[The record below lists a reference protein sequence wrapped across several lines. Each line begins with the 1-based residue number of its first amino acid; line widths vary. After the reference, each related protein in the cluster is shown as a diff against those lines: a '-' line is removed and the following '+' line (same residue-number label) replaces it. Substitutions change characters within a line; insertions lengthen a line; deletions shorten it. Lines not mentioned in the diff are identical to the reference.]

1 MSVPRSDADAVLEA
15 VRSVVHDLRSHA
27 VQEVGP
33 DSDLRADLGLDSLA
47 MVEVLDRVAERTGVT
62 LSEDVLV
69 SGTSVR
75 DLGLAVQSARGAR
88 KGHGTTEAPAA
99 PGTGRRSAEVGSDA
113 LRRPASSGEPA
124 RGSPP
129 VDAFTTLHQAL
140 EWHAS
145 VHPDQ
150 VNVRLLRSDD
160 DRAPEELTY
169 GQLLA
174 EARAVADGL
183 VEGGV
188 APGERVALMLGTER
202 AYFSV
207 FLGIGLAGGVPVPLY
222 PPARREALAEQ
233 LSQLAGVL
241 RDAGAVTLVT
251 VPEAVRASRLVLLQV
266 PSLRAVRTPAE
277 LVGPAG
283 APAATGPA
291 LSAETTALIQY
302 TSGSTGNPKGVVL
315 THSQVL
321 ANVHAMARG
330 AATTADDVLVS
341 WLPLYH
347 DMGLLGM
354 WLAPLVLGVPLVL
367 MSPLSFLGRPARWL
381 EAISTARGTITAAP
395 NFAFKFCVERIKDE
409 ELAGI
414 DLSSWRLAFNG
425 SEPVSATAVDAFVDR
440 FSPYGFDRRAMCPA
454 YGLAEA
460 GVGIAFSPLGRG
472 PRFDTISRRALGRQG
487 RAVPASG
494 GDPDA
499 TTLVGCGSPL
509 PGYELRVAD
518 DSGQGIPER
527 HEGKVL
533 CRGPSLTAGYFGE
546 DPATS
551 SLWRRGWLDT
561 GDLGYLAEG
570 ELFLTGR
577 VKDLIIRGG
586 RNVHP
591 EDVEAA
597 VRDVEGVEEG
607 GVVAF
612 GAPDPAHAT
621 EHVVIVAE
629 SRAAPE
635 ERAALE
641 DEIRRKAARV
651 LGAVPDVIEIVPPGS
666 IRRTPSRK
674 VRRGETRD
682 AYLSGSLQRATRPMA
697 LELAAFVGAGA
708 RPAIGRAGAIASKWG
723 FGARAW
729 ASVVVVGVTV
739 SALVHLPMA
748 RSLRWPLTRWGV
760 RAVLVMTG
768 ISVRVEGRFPT
779 TGSPAVVVSNHPSF
793 VDAGALVYASSEPL
807 AFVTST
813 DFARKPV
820 VGSFLRRIG
829 CVFVERGDSG
839 RASEALAKL
848 VEVARA
854 GSRLA
859 VFPEGSIS
867 ASPGVRRLHL
877 GAFAAAAEAQCP
889 IVPVGL
895 VGTRAVLPPGS
906 YLPRRGDVT
915 VIVGNVVDPPRPD
928 FAAEVEV
935 AQRVRTAL
943 AGMATRPPVGPPNET
958 MAPRPPSWTPGQNV
972 GDASP
977 RG

>member
-1 MSVPRSDADAVLEA
+1 MSVPRSDTDAVLEA
-15 VRSVVHDLRSHA
+15 VRSVVRDLRPHA

-62 LSEDVLV
+62 LSEDVLM

-99 PGTGRRSAEVGSDA
+99 PGTGRRSAEAGSDA
-113 LRRPASSGEPA
+113 LRPRASSGEPA
-124 RGSPP
+124 QGSPP
-129 VDAFTTLHQAL
+129 EDAFTTLHQAL

-145 VHPDQ
+145 AHPDQ
-150 VNVRLLRSDD
+150 VNVRLLGSDHD
-160 DRAPEELTY
+160 WAPEELTY

-183 VEGGV
+183 VRGGV

-207 FLGIGLAGGVPVPLY
+207 FLGVGLAGGVPVPLY

-241 RDAGAVTLVT
+241 RDAGAVILVT
-251 VPEAVRASRLVLLQV
+251 VPEAVRAARLVMLQV

-277 LVGPAG
+277 LVEPAG
-283 APAATGPA
+283 APPATVPG
-291 LSAETTALIQY
+291 LSAETALIQY

-330 AATTADDVLVS
+330 AATTPDDVVVS

-347 DMGLLGM
+347 DMGLIGM
-354 WLAPLVLGVPLVL
+354 WLAPLVLGFPLVL
-367 MSPLSFLGRPARWL
+367 MSPLAFLGRPARWL

-395 NFAFKFCVERIKDE
+395 NFAFKFCVERIKDD

-440 FSPYGFDRRAMCPA
+440 FAPYGFDRRAMCPA

-472 PRFDTISRRALGRQG
+472 PRFDTISRSALGGQG
-487 RAVPASG
+487 RAVVASG
-494 GDPDA
+494 GDPDVA
-499 TTLVGCGSPL
+499 TLVGCGFPL

-518 DSGQGIPER
+518 DSGQEIPER

-635 ERAALE
+635 ARAALE
-641 DEIRRKAARV
+641 DEIRRRAARV
-651 LGAVPDVIEIVPPGS
+651 LGAAPDVIEIVPPGS

-682 AYLSGSLQRATRPMA
+682 AYLSGSLQRATRPVA
-697 LELAAFVGAGA
+697 LELAAFVSAGA
-708 RPAIGRAGAIASKWG
+708 RPAIRRAGAIASRWS
-723 FGARAW
+723 FGVRAW

-739 SALVHLPMA
+739 AALVQLPMA
-748 RSLRWPLTRWGV
+748 RSLRWRLTRWGV
-760 RAVLVMTG
+760 RAVLAMTG
-768 ISVRVEGRFPT
+768 ISVRVEGCFPT
-779 TGSPAVVVSNHPSF
+779 TGSPAVVVANHPSF
-793 VDAGALVYASSEPL
+793 VDAGALAYASSVPL

-848 VEVARA
+848 VEAARA

-935 AQRVRTAL
+935 AEGVRTAL
-943 AGMATRPPVGPPNET
+943 AGMASRPPVGVS
-958 MAPRPPSWTPGQNV
+958 R
-972 GDASP
+972 
-977 RG
+977 